1 VVQGVCFEKRWGT
14 VQIPSSGL
22 IPGLGGAPLCEKFGR
37 LFDLAETK
45 SSTVVEMFSSGWEVS
60 GEAWVWRRRC

>member
-1 VVQGVCFEKRWGT
+1 VFRKKVGDGSDTFFWT
-14 VQIPSSGL
+14 DPW
-22 IPGLGGAPLCEKFGR
+22 LGGAPLCEKFGR